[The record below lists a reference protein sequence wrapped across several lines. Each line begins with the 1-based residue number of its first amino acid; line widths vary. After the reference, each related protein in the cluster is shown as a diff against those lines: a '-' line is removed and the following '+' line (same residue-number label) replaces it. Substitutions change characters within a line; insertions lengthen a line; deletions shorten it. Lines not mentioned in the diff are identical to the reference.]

1 MKILCDTS
9 VIVEIDRHN
18 EKTVH
23 LLQKL
28 IEKGHELLIS
38 AVTVSE
44 ILTGSYLTKDV
55 KTSVTTAKEILN
67 QFSWND
73 FDGETA
79 EITAKLFSYLILQK
93 RQDEIE
99 YPDVL
104 IAAAFIAKHCDSLLT
119 LNKKDFVIFPNIEK
133 FVYTPE
139 ELIKKLG

>member
-9 VIVEIDRHN
+9 IIVEIDRHN

-28 IEKGHELLIS
+28 IEKGHELLVSTI
-38 AVTVSE
+38 TVSE

-55 KTSVTTAKEILN
+55 KTSVSTAKEILN

-79 EITAKLFSYLILQK
+79 EVSSKLFSYLVLQK
-93 RQDEIE
+93 KQNDIE

-104 IAAAFIAKHCDSLLT
+104 IAAAFISKHCDSLLT

-139 ELIKKLG
+139 ELMKTL